1 MTLGLVRV
9 WIGAA
14 LRQVVPVI
22 GVCVLGWE
30 PVTVL
35 LFYWLDAALRVPAW
49 LAFERD
55 GSRVNDPDATPE
67 QRRRVGKALAVFGSL
82 PLLAVTIAIV
92 ALFIQAGQD
101 GVDLLRRAVPATI
114 VDAALLAVAIVVQV
128 ISSLRKLHAS
138 QPIPPD
144 RTAFESESALR
155 FALLLMRTLLLV
167 PVVIIA
173 IAAPDIAQV
182 AVIVLAIA
190 LTIYDANPHLFLRM
204 MWVLFKPGPETR

>member
-1 MTLGLVRV
+1 MTLSLARI

-14 LRQVVPVI
+14 LRQLMPVI
-22 GVCVLGWE
+22 GVCILGWE

-55 GSRVNDPDATPE
+55 GSQVDDPDATPE

-92 ALFIQAGQD
+92 ALLIQAGQD
-101 GVDLLRRAVPATI
+101 GIDLLRRAVPSS
-114 VDAALLAVAIVVQV
+114 VPDAALLVAAIVAQV
-128 ISSLRKLHAS
+128 ITSMRKLHAP
-138 QPIPPD
+138 QPIPAD
-144 RTAFESESALR
+144 RAAFESESALR

-167 PVVIIA
+167 PIVIIA
-173 IAAPDIAQV
+173 IAAPDVAQV
-182 AVIVLAIA
+182 AVVILAIA
-190 LTIYDANPHLFLRM
+190 LTIYDANPQLFLRM
-204 MWVLFKPGPETR
+204 MWVLLKPGPENR

>member
-1 MTLGLVRV
+1 MTLNLVRV

-14 LRQVVPVI
+14 LRQIVPVI

-55 GSRVNDPDATPE
+55 GSQVDDPDATPE

-92 ALFIQAGQD
+92 ALLIQAGED
-101 GVDLLRRAVPATI
+101 GIDLLRRAVPSTI
-114 VDAALLAVAIVVQV
+114 LDAVLFAAAIVVQV
-128 ISSLRKLHAS
+128 ITSVRKLHAP

-144 RTAFESESALR
+144 RKDFESESALR

-167 PVVIIA
+167 PIVIIA
-173 IAAPDIAQV
+173 IAAPDVAQV
-182 AVIVLAIA
+182 AVIVLAMA

-204 MWVLFKPGPETR
+204 MEQVFKSNPET

>member
-1 MTLGLVRV
+1 MTLSLARI

-22 GVCVLGWE
+22 GVCVFGWE

-55 GSRVNDPDATPE
+55 GSRVDDPSATPE

-92 ALFIQAGQD
+92 ALLIQAGQD
-101 GVDLLRRAVPATI
+101 GIDLLRRAVPSR
-114 VDAALLAVAIVVQV
+114 VLDAALLVAAIAMQIITSVH
-128 ISSLRKLHAS
+128 KLHAR
-138 QPIPPD
+138 QPLPPD
-144 RTAFESESALR
+144 REAFQTESALR

-167 PVVIIA
+167 PIVIIA

-182 AVIVLAIA
+182 AVIMLAFA
-190 LTIYDANPHLFLRM
+190 LTIYDANPQLFLRM
-204 MWVLFKPGPETR
+204 MWVLFKPGPENR

>member
-1 MTLGLVRV
+1 MTLSLARI

-14 LRQVVPVI
+14 LRQVLPVI
-22 GVCVLGWE
+22 GVCILGWE

-55 GSRVNDPDATPE
+55 GSRVDDPDATPE

-92 ALFIQAGQD
+92 ALLIQAGQD
-101 GVDLLRRAVPATI
+101 GVDLLRRAVPST
-114 VDAALLAVAIVVQV
+114 VLDAALLAAAIAMQIIASV
-128 ISSLRKLHAS
+128 RKLHTR
-138 QPIPPD
+138 QPIAPD
-144 RTAFESESALR
+144 RNAFETESALR

-167 PVVIIA
+167 PIVIIA
-173 IAAPDIAQV
+173 IAAPDIAQA
-182 AVIVLAIA
+182 AVIVLALA
-190 LTIYDANPHLFLRM
+190 LTIYDANPQLFLRM
-204 MWVLFKPGPETR
+204 MWALFKPGPETR

>member
-1 MTLGLVRV
+1 MTLGLARI

-49 LAFERD
+49 LAFER
-55 GSRVNDPDATPE
+55 GASLVLDPSDTPE
-67 QRRRVGKALAVFGSL
+67 QRRRVRKALAVFGSL
-82 PLLAVTIAIV
+82 PLMAVTIAIV
-92 ALFIQAGQD
+92 ALLIQAGQD
-101 GVDLLRRAVPATI
+101 GLDLLRRAVPSSVA
-114 VDAALLAVAIVVQV
+114 DAALLATGIAVQIIASV
-128 ISSLRKLHAS
+128 RKLHAP

-144 RTAFESESALR
+144 RAAFETESALR

-167 PVVIIA
+167 PIVIIA

-190 LTIYDANPHLFLRM
+190 LTIYDANPQLFLRM
-204 MWVLFKPGPETR
+204 MWALFKPGPETR